1 MGCFLNKIRKKYFK
15 NIEELLLEDSQIKLF
30 YIPNKSTKIN
40 QNLLNKKRKPD
51 DIFIFEKFTN
61 EKEKKE
67 QILPLTEDIEDIDKD
82 NNSSKENNFNIISLN
97 ENNTCNLN
105 NNNENKKIYK
115 NKNNIISQNII
126 NYIYELDLT
135 EFYSFELISKI
146 LSFEVKKGAKKE
158 ELFHLILKNNG
169 KIKWPKGES
178 FLRYHAKDCPELIL
192 EKTPVGE
199 CDVGEKI
206 HVYIKFGNLDNCKC
220 GNYKVIFH
228 FFIEDIIIGEP
239 ILVFFKI
246 IE

>member
-1 MGCFLNKIRKKYFK
+1 MGCFLNKKRKKYII
-15 NIEELLLEDSQIKLF
+15 NIVKSLLEDSQIKLF
-30 YIPNKSTKIN
+30 YIDNKSTN
-40 QNLLNKKRKPD
+40 QDFLHKKRKPD
-51 DIFIFEKFTN
+51 DIFIFGEFPN

-67 QILPLTEDIEDIDKD
+67 QILPLTEDIDKE

>member
-1 MGCFLNKIRKKYFK
+1 MNYFK
-15 NIEELLLEDSQIKLF
+15 ISLETIKDVF
-30 YIPNKSTKIN
+30 KA
-40 QNLLNKKRKPD
+40 
-51 DIFIFEKFTN
+51 
-61 EKEKKE
+61 KKE
-67 QILPLTEDIEDIDKD
+67 IDWRIA
-82 NNSSKENNFNIISLN
+82 NNSTIKEI
-97 ENNTCNLN
+97 
-105 NNNENKKIYK
+105 KKIYK